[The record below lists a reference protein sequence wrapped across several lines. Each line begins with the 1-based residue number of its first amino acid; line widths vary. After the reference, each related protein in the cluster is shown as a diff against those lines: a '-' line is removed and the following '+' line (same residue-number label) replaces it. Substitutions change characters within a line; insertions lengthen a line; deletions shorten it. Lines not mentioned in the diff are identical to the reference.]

1 MTTPNQYAPDGAVTV
16 GGGEW
21 KYGQTV
27 NEIAARAAFEFP
39 MPTPENMLELLRIAL
54 ERLPV
59 EALQPFAAFLGIV
72 DGVFTTAAEAVESIL
87 ASLIDRPVFQ
97 TLTAFTAWLTA
108 TFGPLNTQFNQLL
121 DILQGNIVTPINTT
135 IANVVTWFNSLGI
148 SAILTKFQTFLT
160 GITNIDTWLILFKDV
175 IDFFVGTTN
184 RLPVFKSIVDTFV
197 SLFGSLGTNVWTVLT
212 GVVTTFSTLLTAL
225 GTQLWT
231 VINQIITFFSSV
243 TANFSTWSAT
253 FKALIDGLLGITN
266 FPAWVV
272 VFKSVVDTFVSLLG
286 TIGLNLWTVLS
297 ELLTFFSTK
306 FTSPGSVLEWIKNN
320 ILKLPAVNLIGQIP
334 DLSMGIV
341 NIGHL
346 TSVPINLLAHP
357 GFEDTSTISPVD
369 GWSWDSAQNA
379 TGTGGSAKVVCDGY
393 NKELSHQ
400 TVVNVAAG
408 DAMQLSAALKT
419 SGVTGTGWAASI
431 SVMEYRAGALATPV
445 VIASRTT
452 NSSAWVT
459 ISGAYTVP
467 VNVTSVVFRVTV
479 TDATA
484 GTVWFDNLDMHKSGN
499 LAQDWV
505 GNLNNTWENMWS
517 GQFGDGTGT
526 GKIWSD
532 MGTHVRVGRDNTT
545 LAKGAGDNA
554 HADLRTTRNSIYDG
568 FTLGTGATGKTAADL
583 GDFAKVVRQ
592 QADLGVENAEGARG
606 AAVTADG
613 KAVDVA
619 TGLRTTVGGET
630 GVGVP
635 ANSGAYL
642 GNLITKMYGNGA
654 SVPQQY
660 INNVALNQ
668 IPTNKLFGDIS
679 GATIT
684 SSTIPVG
691 ALAPTV
697 VPSITATVKA
707 STVGSGSMLT
717 RTGAQPSGA
726 NATGRNKFATLF
738 FNTLAITSTDITPLT
753 GMLNGYGPFYTGVFQ
768 VTNPGWYMCEVGFRV
783 NTAFT
788 AGFNIAPVCYKD
800 GSVHKIGTD
809 IIQTATRTSRFV
821 QSSWI
826 IYLGANGTF
835 GGGYDAALGGANAQ
849 GVVTNF
855 FQDDN
860 TGVETYISIALLN
873 RS

>member
-1 MTTPNQYAPDGAVTV
+1 MTTPNMVTAPDGAYII

-21 KYGQTV
+21 KYGQSLT
-27 NEIAARAAFEFP
+27 EELAHALLLPP
-39 MPTPENMLELLRIAL
+39 MPTPANALALIADNL
-54 ERLPV
+54 SRLPL
-59 EALQPFAAFLGIV
+59 EALKVFQPFVPNSTDEMFLTIEVAVETIIGIFM
-72 DGVFTTAAEAVESIL
+72 DPISFLKSIDFTTWTTAV
-87 ASLIDRPVFQ
+87 
-97 TLTAFTAWLTA
+97 
-108 TFGPLNTQFNQLL
+108 FGPLNTIVNQLL
-121 DILQGNIVTPINTT
+121 DIFQGNVVVPFNTA
-135 IANVVTWFNSLGI
+135 IANVVTWVNSLGL
-148 SAILTKFQTFLT
+148 SAILLKFETFLT
-160 GITNIDTWLILFKDV
+160 GITNIDSWLVLFKEV
-175 IDFFVGTTN
+175 IDFFLGITN
-184 RLPVFKSIVDTFV
+184 RTAWMPVFKNLVDVFV
-197 SLFGSLGTNVWTVLT
+197 TLTTTVGANLWTVVT
-212 GVVTTFSTLLTAL
+212 GVITTFATLFASLNT
-225 GTQLWT
+225 TVWT
-231 VINQIITFFSSV
+231 VINEILTFF
-243 TANFSTWSAT
+243 A
-253 FKALIDGLLGITN
+253 GLTN
-266 FPAWVV
+266 RTNWLAA
-272 VFKSVVDTFVSLLG
+272 FKSVVDTFKSLFDSLG
-286 TIGLNLWTVLS
+286 ASVWTVLA
-297 ELLTFFSTK
+297 EIIQFFQGY
-306 FTSPGSVLEWIKNN
+306 FTGAGSVIEWIKNN
-320 ILKLPAVNLIGQIP
+320 ILKLPSFRLFGQIP
-334 DLSMGIV
+334 DYLMGVV
-341 NIGHL
+341 NIGNL
-346 TSVPINLLAHP
+346 TSVPINLLLSP
-357 GFEDTSTISPVD
+357 GFENTASVSPVD
-369 GWSWDSAQNA
+369 GWSWDSTQNA
-379 TGTGGSAKVVCDGY
+379 TGTGGSAKVVLDGY

-484 GTVWFDNLDMHKSGN
+484 GTVWFDNLDFHKSGN
-499 LAQDWV
+499 VAQDWV

-606 AAVTADG
+606 AAVIADG